1 LSRAC
6 WSGSSSAIPIL
17 FNPHVFNNDIFV
29 DGGLTSNVLLDEG
42 IDFCTRNYPQEKIY
56 IDVILCGSILAK
68 DDGIKLNL
76 IEILERIVYIIK
88 QQVEYSE
95 LINHTSYKKLIVN
108 LYEQS
113 ESSTISM
120 VDFDHGEDLWIQGY
134 TFSNV
139 NVTYDIFKNL

>member
-1 LSRAC
+1 M
-6 WSGSSSAIPIL
+6 
-17 FNPHVFNNDIFV
+17 
-29 DGGLTSNVLLDEG
+29 
-42 IDFCTRNYPQEKIY
+42 
-56 IDVILCGSILAK
+56 
-68 DDGIKLNL
+68 NL